1 MGYTKFEREML
12 VRCHSCKKQYD
23 LIKVKRITE
32 RKNERDI
39 KCPWCSNKL
48 GELN

>member
-1 MGYTKFEREML
+1 MGYQKFEVAVML
-12 VRCHSCKKQYD
+12 KCHNCKKQYD
-23 LIKVKRITE
+23 LVKVKRITE

-39 KCPWCSNKL
+39 KCPYCSEKV